1 MTRKTLISQAAGI
14 LRIHWY
20 SSSFGSRNLS
30 MLCQHANWKYEIN
43 NENEKNGVWVGRSR
57 SCSLTTN
64 LVFCGFETG
73 LAGNVGVGKA

>member
-1 MTRKTLISQAAGI
+1 
-14 LRIHWY
+14 
-20 SSSFGSRNLS
+20 